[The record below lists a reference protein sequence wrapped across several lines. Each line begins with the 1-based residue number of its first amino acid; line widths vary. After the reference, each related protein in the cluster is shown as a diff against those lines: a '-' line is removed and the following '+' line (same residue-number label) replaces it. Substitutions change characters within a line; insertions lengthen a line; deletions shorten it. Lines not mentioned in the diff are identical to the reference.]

1 MGLMAQ
7 ILTLI
12 GVNTMKTFYLSSMP
26 DFRELAEMCSSIDS
40 TRCLNNDHIVIVNM
54 DTGKILAM
62 RLDHKL
68 WEFCYYTIEKGD
80 RYYAL
85 EKKYK
90 RGFIT
95 YGQFLELIKG

>member
-1 MGLMAQ
+1 MQ
-7 ILTLI
+7 
-12 GVNTMKTFYLSSMP
+12 TFYLSSLP
-26 DFRELAEMCSSIDS
+26 NFRELAEMCNSIDN
-40 TRCLNNDHIVIVNM
+40 TCRLNNEHIAIVSM
-54 DTGKILAM
+54 DTGEILAM

-68 WEFCYYTIEKGD
+68 WEFCYYTIDRGD
-80 RYYAL
+80 RYNSI